1 MMEARSDEV
10 VCVTCHVICEGTVPE
25 VWGRL
30 LGTLD
35 DMNVPVFCTVDHA
48 ANAEKA
54 GLRMPATRVV
64 TFGNPAVGTLL
75 MLEAPG
81 IAMDLP
87 LRMLVREAE
96 GVTVLSYER
105 PEALAVRHGIDP
117 AFGPVEKVSTFMAG
131 LAESARTGR

>member
-1 MMEARSDEV
+1 MMEARSDGV
-10 VCVTCHVICEGTVPE
+10 VCVTCQGTVPE
-25 VWGRL
+25 VCERL
-30 LGTLD
+30 LRTLD

-48 ANAEKA
+48 ANAERA

-75 MLEAPG
+75 MLEAPA

-96 GVTVLSYER
+96 GVTVLSYAR

-117 AFGPVEKVSTFMAG
+117 SFAPVAKVSTFMAG
-131 LAESARTGR
+131 LAESVRTGR